1 MNKNEFKQID
11 QKDCSLYVF
20 KYFLHY
26 KEGINISIDELK
38 LQTKYQVN
46 GISLEDFNQSIMNQ
60 NWEIAVYNTD
70 FDTLTKINDSEF
82 PFAAIVNTFDE
93 NHMVLLTE
101 FNAENIV
108 YYDPNIGSEVC
119 LKLNEFKKIFKEVL
133 IEFKKRKTN
142 IQSIKSSKDS
152 INPKLT
158 TNLSLWELH
167 KSHLFLFFILLL
179 ELSFL
184 ILIPIINKRI
194 INVITIYKLENELI
208 LIGISTIVVIIFLYL
223 FQNIVNR
230 ITKRIYL
237 KKSHQNIHLILTK
250 FQVQNKKIINKFTS
264 IEIKNR
270 LSSLYE
276 IVLLKETFIPN
287 LLINILSFGISLII
301 LRNIN
306 NIMLI
311 TLFVLGLVLVSVCLI
326 QKRIFETHFN
336 AILGQSYL
344 MDQTFDNYINS
355 INEFMQESLSS
366 KTLIKWNEESKK
378 FQEISFIYDQ
388 KLNYINTFNA
398 LLEIIIPLLIGFI
411 GVSEIWNNRLE
422 ISNFIY
428 FLTSLNL
435 FLKPLKGF
443 FINLSDYLN
452 FKEKSKLINVFK
464 ENVYSN
470 NLIDKILIDKIMKI
484 QISYGEFTYFNTNK
498 PAIDIDRLIFEDKSK
513 ILGINGSGKS
523 TLSKIIAGLLP
534 LDKGE
539 ILINDTSCNVF
550 LNKDIKEKIYYL
562 NSEQS
567 MLKLTISEFLMINN
581 NQHFYNILNKHN
593 FLELFQMIKLD
604 YKMLEWKR
612 LNELSKGQIAFVKIL
627 KLLIYDF
634 DVVILDEAFENI
646 SIEVFKMLKQRLNQ
660 YLKDKIVIEISH
672 NNKYIF
678 DSGKEVYLNA

>member
-1 MNKNEFKQID
+1 M
-11 QKDCSLYVF
+11 
-20 KYFLHY
+20 
-26 KEGINISIDELK
+26 
-38 LQTKYQVN
+38 
-46 GISLEDFNQSIMNQ
+46 EDFNQSIMNQ

-108 YYDPNIGSEVC
+108 YYDPNIGSEVS

-301 LRNIN
+301 LKNIN

-311 TLFVLGLVLVSVCLI
+311 TLFVLGFSVSKCMSNT
-326 QKRIFETHFN
+326 KKNFR
-336 AILGQSYL
+336 
-344 MDQTFDNYINS
+344 NS
-355 INEFMQESLSS
+355 F
-366 KTLIKWNEESKK
+366 
-378 FQEISFIYDQ
+378 
-388 KLNYINTFNA
+388 
-398 LLEIIIPLLIGFI
+398 
-411 GVSEIWNNRLE
+411 
-422 ISNFIY
+422 
-428 FLTSLNL
+428 
-435 FLKPLKGF
+435 
-443 FINLSDYLN
+443 
-452 FKEKSKLINVFK
+452 
-464 ENVYSN
+464 
-470 NLIDKILIDKIMKI
+470 
-484 QISYGEFTYFNTNK
+484 
-498 PAIDIDRLIFEDKSK
+498 
-513 ILGINGSGKS
+513 
-523 TLSKIIAGLLP
+523 
-534 LDKGE
+534 
-539 ILINDTSCNVF
+539 
-550 LNKDIKEKIYYL
+550 
-562 NSEQS
+562 
-567 MLKLTISEFLMINN
+567 
-581 NQHFYNILNKHN
+581 
-593 FLELFQMIKLD
+593 
-604 YKMLEWKR
+604 
-612 LNELSKGQIAFVKIL
+612 
-627 KLLIYDF
+627 
-634 DVVILDEAFENI
+634 
-646 SIEVFKMLKQRLNQ
+646 
-660 YLKDKIVIEISH
+660 
-672 NNKYIF
+672 
-678 DSGKEVYLNA
+678 

>member
-167 KSHLFLFFILLL
+167 KSFHLFLFFILLL

-301 LRNIN
+301 LKNIN

-311 TLFVLGLVLVSVCLI
+311 TLFVL
-326 QKRIFETHFN
+326 E
-336 AILGQSYL
+336 
-344 MDQTFDNYINS
+344 
-355 INEFMQESLSS
+355 
-366 KTLIKWNEESKK
+366 
-378 FQEISFIYDQ
+378 
-388 KLNYINTFNA
+388 
-398 LLEIIIPLLIGFI
+398 
-411 GVSEIWNNRLE
+411 
-422 ISNFIY
+422 Y
-428 FLTSLNL
+428 F
-435 FLKPLKGF
+435 
-443 FINLSDYLN
+443 
-452 FKEKSKLINVFK
+452 
-464 ENVYSN
+464 
-470 NLIDKILIDKIMKI
+470 
-484 QISYGEFTYFNTNK
+484 
-498 PAIDIDRLIFEDKSK
+498 
-513 ILGINGSGKS
+513 
-523 TLSKIIAGLLP
+523 
-534 LDKGE
+534 
-539 ILINDTSCNVF
+539 
-550 LNKDIKEKIYYL
+550 
-562 NSEQS
+562 
-567 MLKLTISEFLMINN
+567 
-581 NQHFYNILNKHN
+581 
-593 FLELFQMIKLD
+593 
-604 YKMLEWKR
+604 
-612 LNELSKGQIAFVKIL
+612 
-627 KLLIYDF
+627 
-634 DVVILDEAFENI
+634 
-646 SIEVFKMLKQRLNQ
+646 
-660 YLKDKIVIEISH
+660 
-672 NNKYIF
+672 
-678 DSGKEVYLNA
+678 